1 MQTLMSSSANDPK
14 IAKKYIADVLSGKIL
29 ACKWVKLFC
38 KRHVNDLQHGAK
50 RGLYFDENAGA
61 RILRFFDFLRHSK
74 GEFAGQHFILSDWQQ
89 AYLWVLFGWK
99 RADGMRRFRISYLE
113 LSRKNGKSTMAAG
126 IALYLLEGDREQGAE
141 VYSAATKRDQAKIV
155 HGEAVRMVRAS
166 KALSSRI
173 TLRADNMFDLQ
184 TNSKFEPL
192 SSDYN
197 SLDGLNI
204 HGAIIDELHA
214 HKTRD
219 LWDVIETATGARRQ
233 PMIFA
238 ITTAGVSRQSICREQ
253 HEYLEKVLDGTVK
266 DDSYC
271 GIIFTLDDNDSY
283 EDERVWV
290 KSNPNLGIS
299 AKLDDLQKKFIKA
312 KEMPSALNAFLRLHM
327 NVWTQAESRWIDP
340 EAWALCKGQ
349 TDIEALKN
357 EPCYAGLDLS
367 STTDLTALVLK
378 FPRTGDVLCW
388 FWIPEDNMTVR
399 ERRDRVPFSAWVR
412 GGFVE
417 TTPGNVIDYEYIK
430 DRIRKVSKEFRGLK
444 ELGYDPYMATQMA
457 IQLEE
462 EGFNVVPVRQGWVT
476 MSPALKQLEKEY
488 LGKELKHGNN
498 PVLSW
503 MAANL
508 VVKKDVADNYM
519 PDKAH
524 SIDRIDGIVALCIAI
539 SRQINARETALSVYE
554 NRGLLLI

>member
-1 MQTLMSSSANDPK
+1 MTSYLSQSNSPDT
-14 IAKKYIADVLSGKIL
+14 AKRYIADVLAKRL
-29 ACKWVKLFC
+29 TVCKWVRLFC
-38 KRHVNDLQHGAK
+38 RRHMNDLQHGSE
-50 RGLYFDENAGA
+50 RGLYFDEKAGA
-61 RILRFFDFLRHSK
+61 RILRFFDFLRHSI
-74 GEFAGQHFILSDWQQ
+74 GEYAGKPFVLSAWQQ

-99 RADGMRRFRISYLE
+99 RADGLRRFRISYLE
-113 LSRKNGKSTMAAG
+113 VARKNGKSSMASG
-126 IALYLLEGDREQGAE
+126 IALYLLEGDGEQGAE
-141 VYSAATKRDQAKIV
+141 IYSAATKRDQAKIV

-166 KALSSRI
+166 KALSSHI
-173 TLRADNMFDLQ
+173 TLRSDNMFDLK

-204 HGAIIDELHA
+204 HGAIVDELHA

-219 LWDVIETATGARRQ
+219 LWDVLETATGARRQ
-233 PMIFA
+233 PLIFA

-253 HEYLEKVLDGTVK
+253 HDYLEKVLDGSVE

-271 GIIFTLDDNDSY
+271 GIIFTLDDSDAY
-283 EDERVWV
+283 EDDRVWV
-290 KSNPNLGIS
+290 KANPNLGIS
-299 AKLDDLQKKFIKA
+299 AKYEDLQKKLIKA

-327 NVWTQAESRWIDP
+327 NVWTQAENRWIDP
-340 EAWALCKGQ
+340 DAWALCSGQ
-349 TDIEALKN
+349 TEIEHLRD
-357 EPCYAGLDLS
+357 EPCFGGLDLS

-388 FWIPEDNMTVR
+388 FWIPEDNIVLR

-412 GGFVE
+412 GGYVE

-444 ELGYDPYMATQMA
+444 ELGYDPYMATQIA

-462 EGFNVVPVRQGWVT
+462 EGYNVVPVRQGWVT

-488 LGKELKHGNN
+488 LGKELKHGDN
-498 PVLSW
+498 PVLKW

-508 VVKKDVADNYM
+508 VVKQDSAGNYT

-524 SIDRIDGIVALCIAI
+524 SIDRIDGIVALCVAL
-539 SRQINARETALSVYE
+539 SRQMNARDVASIYE
-554 NRGLLLI
+554 SRGLLTI

>member
-1 MQTLMSSSANDPK
+1 MTSYPSQSNSPDT
-14 IAKKYIADVLSGKIL
+14 AKRYIADVLAKRL
-29 ACKWVKLFC
+29 TVCKWVRLFC
-38 KRHVNDLQHGAK
+38 RRHMNDLQHGSE
-50 RGLYFDENAGA
+50 RGLYFDEKAGA
-61 RILRFFDFLRHSK
+61 RILRFFDFLRHSI
-74 GEFAGQHFILSDWQQ
+74 GEYAGKPFVLSAWQQ

-99 RADGMRRFRISYLE
+99 RADGLRRFRISYLE
-113 LSRKNGKSTMAAG
+113 VARKNGKSSMASG
-126 IALYLLEGDREQGAE
+126 IALYLLEGDGEQGAE
-141 VYSAATKRDQAKIV
+141 IYSAATKRDQAKIV

-173 TLRADNMFDLQ
+173 TLRADNMFDLK

-204 HGAIIDELHA
+204 HGAIVDELHA

-219 LWDVIETATGARRQ
+219 LWDVLETATGARRQ
-233 PMIFA
+233 PLIFA

-253 HEYLEKVLDGTVK
+253 HDYLEKVLDGSVE

-271 GIIFTLDDNDSY
+271 GIIFTLDDNDAY
-283 EDERVWV
+283 EDDRVWV
-290 KSNPNLGIS
+290 KANPNLGIS
-299 AKLDDLQKKFIKA
+299 AKYEDLQKKLIKA

-327 NVWTQAESRWIDP
+327 NVWTQAENRWIDP
-340 EAWALCKGQ
+340 DAWALCSGR
-349 TDIEALKN
+349 TEIERLRD
-357 EPCYAGLDLS
+357 EPCFGGLDLS

-388 FWIPEDNMTVR
+388 FWIPEDNIVLR

-412 GGFVE
+412 GGYVE

-444 ELGYDPYMATQMA
+444 ELGYDPYMATQIA

-462 EGFNVVPVRQGWVT
+462 EGYNVVPVRQGWVT

-488 LGKELKHGNN
+488 LGKELKHGDN
-498 PVLSW
+498 PVLKW

-508 VVKKDVADNYM
+508 VVKQDSAGNYT

-524 SIDRIDGIVALCIAI
+524 SIDRIDGIVALCVAL
-539 SRQINARETALSVYE
+539 SRQMNSRDVASIYE
-554 NRGLLLI
+554 SRGLLTI

>member
-1 MQTLMSSSANDPK
+1 MQTLTSSSTNDPK
-14 IAKKYIADVLSGKIL
+14 IAKKYIADVLSGKIV

-38 KRHVNDLQHGAK
+38 QRHVNDLQHGLE
-50 RGLYFDENAGA
+50 RGLYFDEDAGA

-74 GEFAGQHFILSDWQQ
+74 GEFAGQRFVLSGWQQ
-89 AYLWVLFGWK
+89 AYLYVLFGWK
-99 RADGMRRFRISYLE
+99 RDDGMRRFRISYLE
-113 LSRKNGKSTMAAG
+113 IARKNGKSSMASG

-141 VYSAATKRDQAKIV
+141 IYSAATKRDQAKIV

-204 HGAIIDELHA
+204 HGAIVDELHA

-238 ITTAGVSRQSICREQ
+238 ITTAGISRQSICREQ
-253 HEYLEKVLDGTVK
+253 HEYLGKVLDGSVE

-299 AKLDDLQKKFIKA
+299 AKLEDLQKKLIKA

-340 EAWALCKGQ
+340 DAWALCKGQ

-388 FWIPEDNMTVR
+388 FWIPEDNMAVR

-412 GGFVE
+412 AGAVE

-430 DRIRKVSKEFRGLK
+430 DRIRKVSKEFRGLR
-444 ELGYDPYMATQMA
+444 ELGYDPYIATQIA

-508 VVKKDVADNYM
+508 VVKQDSAGNYT

-524 SIDRIDGIVALCIAI
+524 SIDRIDGIVALCMAI
-539 SRQINARETALSVYE
+539 SRQINSRETESIYE
-554 NRGLLLI
+554 SRGLLTI